1 MERLGNANCEDP
13 ELSQRVTLIYRN
25 PPLRSMRRTTT
36 NFSVSLRPCPGGAAK
51 TASTRK
57 GAVIP
62 YLISGSSEA
71 NSGELKKSISEM
83 SSPSHIFLIV
93 RILGS

>member
-36 NFSVSLRPCPGGAAK
+36 NFSAPMSKRSGK
-51 TASTRK
+51 DSINEK
-57 GAVIP
+57 GRGDP
-62 YLISGSSEA
+62 LFD
-71 NSGELKKSISEM
+71 LW
-83 SSPSHIFLIV
+83 LQ
-93 RILGS
+93 